1 MALGVRGWRR
11 KAVERDEWRDVLEEA
26 KVGRGLQRH

>member
-11 KAVERDEWRDVLEEA
+11 KAVERDVLEEA
-26 KVGRGLQRH
+26 KAGRGLQRH